1 MLRKSLIALAGV
13 VSIVSACAK
22 ESDPPAA
29 APAPYAPPP
38 APAPTL
44 AQPQP
49 AVTAATPAP
58 VATVPA
64 AAAAPAGAMATPGA
78 FALPCTSDASCGL
91 ARCNVQFQKC
101 AFPCAGPVD
110 CAAGASCNVP
120 TGLCLPGAAP
130 Q

>member
-1 MLRKSLIALAGV
+1 MLRKSLIALASV
-13 VSIVSACAK
+13 VSVVTACAK
-22 ESDPPAA
+22 ESEPAA
-29 APAPYAPPP
+29 APAPYVAPAPP
-38 APAPTL
+38 APTA

-58 VATVPA
+58 VVTAPT
-64 AAAAPAGAMATPGA
+64 AAAPVGTMATPGP

-110 CAAGASCNVP
+110 CAAGNTCNTL
-120 TGLCLPGAAP
+120 TGLCLPPGVAP

>member
-1 MLRKSLIALAGV
+1 MLRKSLVALFGA

-22 ESDPPAA
+22 ESEPPPA
-29 APAPYAPPP
+29 APAPYV

-44 AQPQP
+44 AQPQQPQP

-58 VATVPA
+58 VG
-64 AAAAPAGAMATPGA
+64 AAPAGVMATPGP

-110 CAAGASCNVP
+110 CAAGAQCNP
-120 TGLCLPGAAP
+120 LTGLCLPGVAP

>member
-1 MLRKSLIALAGV
+1 MLRKSLVALVGV
-13 VSIVSACAK
+13 VAIVSACAK

-29 APAPYAPPP
+29 APAPYA
-38 APAPTL
+38 APAPTPTV

-58 VATVPA
+58 VAA
-64 AAAAPAGAMATPGA
+64 APAAAPAAGTMATPGA
-78 FALPCTSDASCGL
+78 FALPCTTDASCGL

-110 CAAGASCNVP
+110 CAAGASCNTM

>member
-13 VSIVSACAK
+13 FSIVSACAK
-22 ESDPPAA
+22 DNDPPAA
-29 APAPYAPPP
+29 APAPYAPP
-38 APAPTL
+38 APTA
-44 AQPQP
+44 AQPLPQP

-58 VATVPA
+58 VGTVPG
-64 AAAAPAGAMATPGA
+64 AAPAGVMATPGP

-110 CAAGASCNVP
+110 CAAGAACNP
-120 TGLCLPGAAP
+120 LTGLCLPGAAP